1 MSVQFQSAAG
11 INQIQAPRSNRI
23 EEMPDFPPMPVSE
36 PKQSNSCAL
45 IGTLVG
51 LAGVGIASVALHKN
65 YVNKKQVAKLL
76 GENKSLTEKLK
87 AAEEK
92 LAQSP
97 AEKEVKEHWWNR
109 FGTSIKDKYSSAKE
123 KISSKWKKFREPKP
137 FDGHKY
143 YSDLQRS
150 TNPTFWDKIKNFFSR
165 K

>member
-23 EEMPDFPPMPVSE
+23 EEMPDFPPMPVAE
-36 PKQSNSCAL
+36 PKQNNSGTL

-92 LAQSP
+92 LAQTP
-97 AEKEVKEHWWNR
+97 EKEVKERWWKR
-109 FGTSIKDKYSSAKE
+109 FGSNIKEKFSSAKE
-123 KISSKWKKFREPKP
+123 KVSEKWKNFREPKKIDTYER
-137 FDGHKY
+137 FTIKR
-143 YSDLQRS
+143 YSKKS
-150 TNPTFWDKIKNFFSR
+150 TLWNKIINFFS
-165 K
+165 KK